1 MTTCPQCDGKKQTV
15 AFVHYK
21 PGLEHKNGLQTIN
34 CLTCHGSGEVTEDHL
49 AAMLASRQLRDMR
62 VHQSDYSLREF
73 ARLLNLS
80 PVEYSSVERGDPEA
94 WKQHGQRALD
104 VLKQQKGV

>member
-1 MTTCPQCDGKKQTV
+1 MVTCPRCNGKKQTV

-34 CLTCHGSGEVTEDHL
+34 CLTCDGSGAVTEEHL
-49 AAMLASRQLRDMR
+49 EVMIESRKLRDLR

-73 ARLLNLS
+73 ARLLDLS
-80 PVEYSSVERGDPEA
+80 PVEYSQVEHGDPA
-94 WKQHGQRALD
+94 LWKQHGQRALD
-104 VLKQQKGV
+104 FLKQQKGV